1 LTLILAVVLFEFHEL
16 SLKLLDALTLA
27 WVRLRC
33 SVVTIPAAEG
43 DAMIREVGVDP
54 CAVPNPRKIGLNI
67 ATNAIVTTVRV
78 L

>member
-43 DAMIREVGVDP
+43 DAIIREVGVEV
-54 CAVPNPRKIGLNI
+54 CAGLNPREIGLNI
-67 ATNAIVTTVRV
+67 ATNAIVTTVRI